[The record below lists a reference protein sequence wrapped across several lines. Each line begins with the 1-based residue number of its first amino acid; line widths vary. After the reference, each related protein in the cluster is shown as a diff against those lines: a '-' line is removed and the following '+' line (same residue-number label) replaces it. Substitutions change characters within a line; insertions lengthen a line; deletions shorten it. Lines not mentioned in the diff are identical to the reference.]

1 MSHDWVPLRALWVGN
16 CVTQISCR
24 QPRQIGNIQSWSK
37 TRMQPTNAGDMT
49 SEHENLTNWGF
60 LWGMIDESPSA
71 QRCLLTKVSTRQIQA
86 VRIAWQFKGSI
97 LGLSINLKIR
107 SQKVALHWILEGLVL
122 AGLSLDFSG
131 FVFSS
136 FLGPNYGAF
145 GCVLRMG
152 CLFTEGYLSW
162 SRQWGYW
169 ARPLSQTNRSTA

>member
-1 MSHDWVPLRALWVGN
+1 
-16 CVTQISCR
+16 
-24 QPRQIGNIQSWSK
+24 
-37 TRMQPTNAGDMT
+37 MQPTNAGDMT

-71 QRCLLTKVSTRQIQA
+71 QRCRVYVLTKVSTRQIQA
-86 VRIAWQFKGSI
+86 VRTACLTVQGEHFGFVKQPQNQGTKG
-97 LGLSINLKIR
+97 R
-107 SQKVALHWILEGLVL
+107 FALDLNGLVL

-152 CLFTEGYLSW
+152 CLFTEGYLPFFVRKPW
-162 SRQWGYW
+162 RIRRNCRRCRRTCGGG
-169 ARPLSQTNRSTA
+169 